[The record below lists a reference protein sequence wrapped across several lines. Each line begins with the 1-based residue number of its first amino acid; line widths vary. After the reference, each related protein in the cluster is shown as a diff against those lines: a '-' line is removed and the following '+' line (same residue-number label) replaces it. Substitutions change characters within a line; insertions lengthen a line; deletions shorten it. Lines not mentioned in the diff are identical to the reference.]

1 MATMDTPEGIRD
13 ILDSRLLDKQTDLE
27 LYTKYY
33 EGDHRLGYASSK
45 FRNTFG
51 SLFSHFSDNWCG
63 LIVDSVEERLN
74 IEGFRMGNSG
84 EDADEEAWRIWQK
97 NGLDLQS
104 ELAHR
109 EALITGSSYV
119 TVWAGDDPNTP
130 EINVESSQQMIVA
143 YEPGNRRKRLAA
155 WKRWL
160 DDDGF
165 IYGTLYLPNEVIKY
179 RSASTFNRYDIGTK
193 DFSSLSYDKVQ
204 WILRPGVE
212 AVVPNPLGIVPVV
225 ELRNQPRILGDGRSE
240 IESIINLQDAANKL
254 IVDML
259 VAAEYSAFRQ
269 RWVTGLDIPTDSAGN
284 PVEPFEAAVDRLWQ
298 TNNPD
303 AKFGEFQQTDLGH
316 YVRAI
321 ELLVQ
326 HVASQSRTPFHYFLL
341 NGGQAPSGESIQS
354 AEAGLISK
362 AYRRQRS
369 FEEGWEE
376 AMRIAFLIKNDTER
390 GEAYDAQVIWKDPA
404 YRSQSALVDSL
415 IKLDALGVPR
425 KQLWADAGYSP
436 QEIERFEYMLE
447 EQREMF
453 AVETPQEPT
462 VAPVVAQQ
470 LPIEETEIEE

>member
-1 MATMDTPEGIRD
+1 MATMDTPEGVRDVLEERLLEKQRD
-13 ILDSRLLDKQTDLE
+13 IQ
-27 LYTKYY
+27 LYTDYY
-33 EGDHRLGYASSK
+33 EGRHRLGYASAK

-74 IEGFRMGNSG
+74 IEGFRMGSTG
-84 EDADEEAWRIWQK
+84 EQADTEAWRIWQK

-109 EALITGSSYV
+109 EAMVTGAAYI

-130 EINVESSQQMIVA
+130 NISVESSQQMIVA
-143 YEPGNRRKRLAA
+143 YEPGDRRKRVGA

-160 DDDGF
+160 DDDGY
-165 IYGTLYLPNEVIKY
+165 IYGTLYLPDQIIKY
-179 RSASTFNRYDIGTK
+179 RSGGKYNSYDLKSK
-193 DFSSLSYDKVQ
+193 DFSSLTTDRVQ

-212 AVVPNPLGIVPVV
+212 AIMPNPLGVVPVV
-225 ELRNQPRILGDGRSE
+225 ELKNQPRILGDGRSE
-240 IESIINLQDAANKL
+240 IEGIMNLQDAANKL

-259 VAAEYSAFRQ
+259 VSAEYSAFRQ
-269 RWVTGLDIPTDSAGN
+269 RWVTGLDIPTDNNGN

-298 TNNPD
+298 TNSPD
-303 AKFGEFQQTDLGH
+303 AKFGEFEQTDLGN
-316 YVRAI
+316 YVSSI

-362 AYRRQRS
+362 ARRRMRS

-376 AMRIAFLIKNDTER
+376 AMRIAFLIKNDRER

-415 IKLDALGVPR
+415 LKLDALGVPR
-425 KQLWADAGYSP
+425 KQLWSDAGYTP
-436 QEIERFEYMLE
+436 QQIARFEELIV
-447 EQREMF
+447 EQRLLF
-453 AVETPQEPT
+453 PVEETVTIEPT
-462 VAPVVAQQ
+462 QVPVN
-470 LPIEETEIEE
+470 ETE